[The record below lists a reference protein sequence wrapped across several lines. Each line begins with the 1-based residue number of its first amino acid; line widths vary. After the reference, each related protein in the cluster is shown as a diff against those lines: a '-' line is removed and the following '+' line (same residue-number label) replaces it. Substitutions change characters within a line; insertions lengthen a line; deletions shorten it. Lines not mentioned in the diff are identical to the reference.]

1 MTITLTEAA
10 AQQISTQLA
19 KHGSG
24 LGLRVGIK
32 PVGCSG
38 LTYTYDIANTLQA
51 DDHVFEHFGAK
62 LVVDAKSLLSIDGAR
77 LDYVNEGIKKTY
89 QFDNPNVSSTCG
101 CGESFN
107 MKKVAS

>member
-10 AQQISTQLA
+10 AQQISAQLA

-38 LTYTYDIANTLQA
+38 LTYTYAIADTLGP

-62 LVVDAKSLLSIDGAR
+62 LVVNAKSLLSIDGAR
-77 LDYVNEGIKKTY
+77 LDYVNEGMKKTY

-107 MKKVAS
+107 MKNVAS

>member
-10 AQQISTQLA
+10 AQQISAQLA

-38 LTYTYDIANTLQA
+38 LTYTYAIADTLGP

-62 LVVDAKSLLSIDGAR
+62 LVVNAKSLLSIDGAR
-77 LDYVNEGIKKTY
+77 LDYVNEGMKKTY

-107 MKKVAS
+107 LKKV

>member
-10 AQQISTQLA
+10 AQQIKAQVA

-24 LGLRVGIK
+24 LGLRVGVK

-38 LTYTYDIANTLQA
+38 LTYTYDIAEA
-51 DDHVFEHFGAK
+51 VRVDDYVVDQFGAK
-62 LVVDAKSLLSIDGAR
+62 LFVNAPALTSLDGSK
-77 LDYVNEGIKKTY
+77 LDYVSEGMKKTY

-101 CGESFN
+101 CGESIN
-107 MKKVAS
+107 LKKV

>member
-10 AQQISTQLA
+10 AQQISAQLA

-38 LTYTYDIANTLQA
+38 LTYTYAIADTLGP

-62 LVVDAKSLLSIDGAR
+62 LVVNAKSLLSIDGAR
-77 LDYVNEGIKKTY
+77 LDYVNEGMKKTY
-89 QFDNPNVSSTCG
+89 QFDNPNVSST
-101 CGESFN
+101 
-107 MKKVAS
+107 VAVARVST

>member
-38 LTYTYDIANTLQA
+38 LTYTYAIADTLGA
-51 DDHVFEHFGAK
+51 DDHVFEA
-62 LVVDAKSLLSIDGAR
+62 
-77 LDYVNEGIKKTY
+77 
-89 QFDNPNVSSTCG
+89 
-101 CGESFN
+101 
-107 MKKVAS
+107 

>member
-10 AQQISTQLA
+10 AQQISSQLA

-38 LTYTYDIANTLQA
+38 LTYTYDIADTVQA

-77 LDYVNEGIKKTY
+77 LDYVREGMKKTY

-101 CGESFN
+101 CGESF
-107 MKKVAS
+107 SI

>member
-10 AQQISTQLA
+10 AKQICTQVA

-24 LGLRVGIK
+24 LGLRVGMK

-38 LTYTYDIANTLQA
+38 LTYTYEIAEELRA
-51 DDHVFEHFGAK
+51 DDHIFKNFGAT

-77 LDYVNEGIKKTY
+77 LDYVNEGMKKTY

-107 MKKVAS
+107 LKKVAS

>member
-38 LTYTYDIANTLQA
+38 LTYTYDIADTVRA
-51 DDHVFEHFGAK
+51 DDHVFEYFGAK
-62 LVVDAKSLLSIDGAR
+62 LVVDAKSLLSIDGSR
-77 LDYVNEGIKKTY
+77 LD
-89 QFDNPNVSSTCG
+89 
-101 CGESFN
+101 
-107 MKKVAS
+107 